1 VIVYS
6 TWGLVEAVEAAARG
20 GDDEAAAHALGRL
33 AVSTGAAGT
42 DWARGVHDRSAAL
55 VASEPDEVERLHVSA
70 IDHLSRTG
78 LRAEQARAHLL
89 YGEWLRRQRRRGDA
103 RLHLDRA
110 LEVFGA
116 MGAEAF
122 RRRASGE
129 LAALGRPGPSATES
143 GELSTQEV
151 AVARLASEGLSN
163 AAIATRLHLSTSTVD
178 YHLRKAFRKLGISSR
193 ARLHL
198 ALAERESGE
207 PDRAAASDR

>member
-1 VIVYS
+1 LGKGR
-6 TWGLVEAVEAAARG
+6 TGPL
-20 GDDEAAAHALGRL
+20 DEA
-33 AVSTGAAGT
+33 
-42 DWARGVHDRSAAL
+42 
-55 VASEPDEVERLHVSA
+55 ERLHVLA

-110 LEVFGA
+110 LDAFTE
-116 MGAEAF
+116 MGAQAF

-129 LAALGRPGPSATES
+129 LAALGTASPTATDS
-143 GELSTQEV
+143 GELSMQEI
-151 AVARLASEGLSN
+151 AIARLASEGLSN
-163 AAIATRLHLSTSTVD
+163 AVIATRMHLSASTVD

-198 ALAERESGE
+198 ALAERESEAEG
-207 PDRAAASDR
+207 RAAASDR